1 MSSFSWPVSALS
13 LPRQRHLLGWVSGGC
28 PGLCHISPL
37 SHSHSSCTRATPAPD
52 CTSEKTLHL
61 PGLYPFVGIV
71 LRGLITGH
79 FWLAV
84 PDHPDIWN
92 TDPWEACHVNRA
104 LQQSYFVSI
113 DGGIAAHR
121 VIRVDSKNL
130 QIGSLKWWNHY
141 RNLFNW
147 LSGHSRLVEPAKSED
162 SEGGFCSTG
171 VFFKINF
178 CLVYISL
185 EHVFLSLWILILIA
199 KLIVI
204 DKILSIHFHL
214 CSDIQRFYFH
224 G

>member
-1 MSSFSWPVSALS
+1 MVYVSSSSMKTSDLCWISDTTFLLKKTPKRLMSGFSWPVSALS
-13 LPRQRHLLGWVSGGC
+13 LPSKGTCPVSVGVGAAS
-28 PGLCHISPL
+28 GRRVELCRINPL
-37 SHSHSSCTRATPAPD
+37 SRSLSACTGATAAPSAQNWHPAPA
-52 CTSEKTLHL
+52 CTSKKTLHL
-61 PGLYPFVGIV
+61 PGLYPLVGIV
-71 LRGLITGH
+71 LRALITGH

-162 SEGGFCSTG
+162 SEGGFYSTAF
-171 VFFKINF
+171 FFKINF
-178 CLVYISL
+178 
-185 EHVFLSLWILILIA
+185 
-199 KLIVI
+199 
-204 DKILSIHFHL
+204 
-214 CSDIQRFYFH
+214 
-224 G
+224 